1 VRRLKQESGDDQKIA
16 VAVLRY
22 LQEHPDAKD
31 TLEGIAQWWL
41 LTEYV
46 ERKLEEVKRG
56 VAILLVRGLIV
67 EVRKEGRQ
75 PYYQLN
81 KAEE

>member
-1 VRRLKQESGDDQKIA
+1 MRRLKRELGDDQKIA

-22 LQEHPDAKD
+22 LQEHPGAKD

-46 ERKLEEVKRG
+46 ERRLEEVKRG
-56 VAILLVRGLIV
+56 VAVLLVRGLIV
-67 EVRKEGRQ
+67 EVRKEGRP